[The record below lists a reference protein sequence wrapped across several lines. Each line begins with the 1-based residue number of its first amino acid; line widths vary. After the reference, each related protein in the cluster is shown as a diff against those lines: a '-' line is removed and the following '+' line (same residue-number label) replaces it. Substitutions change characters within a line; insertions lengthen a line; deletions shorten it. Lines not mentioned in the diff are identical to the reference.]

1 MRLRLGVGFLALV
14 LIPVETMGYEE
25 TTVTNGGT
33 VAGFVRVQGK
43 VPKLPPLEVFK
54 FKEVCKDVPDESLVV
69 GPGRGLRYAVAT
81 LEGISKGK
89 ATERETV
96 HELDNFKCR
105 FVPHVQAASVGHWLL
120 IKNSDPILHTA
131 HAFFSDGQPHFNV
144 ALPPGKTVRKPL
156 ISSGLVRIIC
166 EVRHTWMSA
175 HIMVTDHPYHAVT
188 DVYGEYEIR
197 DVPPGTYGLKVWH
210 ERLGTQEKQVEVKAG
225 AVSKADFV
233 LKVSE
238 GAKK

>member
-1 MRLRLGVGFLALV
+1 MRVRLQVGVLALV
-14 LIPVETMGYEE
+14 LIPLCARGYEE
-25 TTVTNGGT
+25 ITVTNGGSIT
-33 VAGFVRVQGK
+33 GFVRAQGK

-54 FKEVCKDVPDESLVV
+54 FKEVCKGVPDETLVV
-69 GPGRGLRYAVAT
+69 GPRQGVRYAIIT
-81 LEGISKGK
+81 IGGITRGK
-89 ATERETV
+89 ANETEAV
-96 HELDNFKCR
+96 HELDNLKCR
-105 FVPHVQAASVGHWLL
+105 FVPHAQAASIGQWLL

-131 HAFFSDGQPHFNV
+131 HASFSNGQPQFNV

-156 ISSGLVRIIC
+156 ISTGLVRIIC

-175 HIMVTDHPYHAVT
+175 YIMVTDHPYHAVT

-197 DVPPGTYGLKVWH
+197 DVPPGTYSLKVWH
-210 ERLGTQEKQVEVKAG
+210 EKLGTQEKRIEVNSG

-233 LKVSE
+233 LKLPE